1 MPKLKSHKGIKKVLK
16 VRVGGT
22 IKRKKTGTN
31 HNTGKKGADS
41 KRQKRKGG
49 ILSQAD
55 KRRIKSLI

>member
-1 MPKLKSHKGIKKVLK
+1 MSKRKSHKGTKKVLK

-31 HNTGKKGADS
+31 HNTGKKSANS
-41 KRQKRKGG
+41 KRKKRIGG

-55 KRRIKSLI
+55 KRRISNLI